1 MGLRCFLEEYK
12 DRVSHCRYKLVV
24 FDLDFTL
31 WDAGGLWC
39 DHLSAPFE
47 KREEGVYDRQGRE
60 IKLYEE
66 VRKILHDL
74 DVLQIPMAVASKTME
89 AGWANQLLKLHE
101 IDHYFP
107 IREMYP
113 LSKVNHFRVIHEITQ
128 IDYND
133 MLFFDDEYGNIV
145 DVSALG
151 VSCVH
156 LLGGLSES
164 IFKANAFA

>member
-1 MGLRCFLEEYK
+1 MIQSSF
-12 DRVSHCRYKLVV
+12 KLIV

-47 KREEGVYDRQGRE
+47 KRPQGVFDRHGRE
-60 IKLYEE
+60 IKLYED
-66 VRKILHDL
+66 VRDILEQL
-74 DVLQIPMAVASKTME
+74 DQHRIPMAVASKTME
-89 AGWANQLLKLHE
+89 AAWAHELLKLHE
-101 IDHYFP
+101 IDQYFP
-107 IREMYP
+107 VKEMYP

-128 IDYND
+128 IDYED

-151 VSCVH
+151 VKCVH
-156 LLGGLSES
+156 LLDGLTEA
-164 IFKANAFA
+164 IFKANIS